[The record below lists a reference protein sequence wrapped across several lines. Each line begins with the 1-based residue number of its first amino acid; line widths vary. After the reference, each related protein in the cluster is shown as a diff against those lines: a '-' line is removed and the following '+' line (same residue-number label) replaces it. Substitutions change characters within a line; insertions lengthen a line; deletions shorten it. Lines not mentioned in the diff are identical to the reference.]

1 MKVQRAAPLPYVY
14 FEPFGRKGIME
25 LLSMKHKQI
34 KLSKTLSC
42 LFWLWVIKS
51 LDGASMSIL
60 DFVGCLGS
68 FDAREVYFYFF
79 SIYQFGFL
87 SDIGAYHICTSCALF
102 WLGLINNILLCL

>member
-1 MKVQRAAPLPYVY
+1 
-14 FEPFGRKGIME
+14 
-25 LLSMKHKQI
+25 
-34 KLSKTLSC
+34 
-42 LFWLWVIKS
+42 
-51 LDGASMSIL
+51 MSIL

-102 WLGLINNILLCL
+102 